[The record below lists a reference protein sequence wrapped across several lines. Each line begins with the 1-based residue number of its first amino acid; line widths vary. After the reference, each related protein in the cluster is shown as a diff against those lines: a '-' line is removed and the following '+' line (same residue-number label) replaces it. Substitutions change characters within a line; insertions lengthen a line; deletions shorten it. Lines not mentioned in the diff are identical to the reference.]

1 MNARCS
7 VSREEAAAALPGAHR
22 SPRLHR
28 SDSLSDGD
36 SLSFPSAFTA
46 EAGQGRGSPRGCS
59 LCSDAFGWEKRER
72 IFSADFK
79 LHQQRNARLCQSRA
93 SESALWASR
102 DRPPSPRASPI
113 LGTVRHEGLVRPP
126 APGRSRPESALSYH
140 ECLLQN
146 SSAASEWTN
155 KQGNLALLFLRRA
168 MIIPR
173 PFRLGL
179 WISMMTKTSHYRVN
193 KQALANKEPQLRTE
207 LLTPKKCIFQIEIY
221 LQMIGD
227 LFSLYCQF

>member
-1 MNARCS
+1 
-7 VSREEAAAALPGAHR
+7 
-22 SPRLHR
+22 
-28 SDSLSDGD
+28 
-36 SLSFPSAFTA
+36 
-46 EAGQGRGSPRGCS
+46 
-59 LCSDAFGWEKRER
+59 
-72 IFSADFK
+72 
-79 LHQQRNARLCQSRA
+79 
-93 SESALWASR
+93 
-102 DRPPSPRASPI
+102 
-113 LGTVRHEGLVRPP
+113 
-126 APGRSRPESALSYH
+126 
-140 ECLLQN
+140 
-146 SSAASEWTN
+146 
-155 KQGNLALLFLRRA
+155 